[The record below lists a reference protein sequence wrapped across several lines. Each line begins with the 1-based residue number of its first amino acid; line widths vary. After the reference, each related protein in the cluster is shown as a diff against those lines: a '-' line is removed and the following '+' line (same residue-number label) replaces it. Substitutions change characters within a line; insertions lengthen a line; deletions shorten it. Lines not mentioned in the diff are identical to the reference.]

1 MTSAD
6 PPLLDERVALWAARL
21 VAPTRTADRAEV
33 ARLRAAVLADMPA
46 VDAAARA
53 WSQLGRDLPPTRC
66 RVVGRIGWVRAN
78 LEVLDGAFE
87 PLADKLRGNR
97 RVASRVVGA
106 QLGALLGLLSTKVL
120 GQFVLPL
127 AGPGT
132 GQLVVVGPNLLDL
145 ADEHGAL
152 ADDIRRTVLVHEV
165 THRLQF
171 DHTGW
176 LGDHLRG
183 LLREYLAHARL
194 DPGALLEAAGRIP
207 DALAEIRRTGTVQPL
222 IEVVLTP
229 GQVDVVERAQG
240 LMSLLE
246 GHGNAAMFSG
256 AERVVADPEA
266 VREALE
272 KRRGDVTSK
281 LLTAVAGLEMKKRQY
296 REGEV
301 FVLEV
306 VDAIGVPGLNRAFA
320 DPDALPT
327 VDEIR
332 EPGVWLE
339 RVGAA

>member
-1 MTSAD
+1 MTSD
-6 PPLLDERVALWAARL
+6 TPLLDERVALWAARI
-21 VAPTRTADRAEV
+21 VAPTRRTDQAEV

-53 WSQLGRDLPPTRC
+53 WSELGEDLPPTRC

-87 PLADKLRGNR
+87 PLADKVRGDR

-106 QLGALLGLLSTKVL
+106 QLGALLGLLATKVL

-145 ADEHGAL
+145 ADELGPL

-183 LLREYLAHARL
+183 LLREYLSHARL
-194 DPGALLEAAGRIP
+194 DPGALIEAAGRIP

-222 IEVVLTP
+222 LEVVLTP
-229 GQVDVVERAQG
+229 DQVGVVQRAQG

-256 AERVVADPEA
+256 ADRVVSDPDA

-272 KRRGDVTSK
+272 RRRGDVTSK

-296 REGEV
+296 REGEA
-301 FVLEV
+301 FVHQV
-306 VDAIGVPGLNRAFA
+306 VDAVGVTGLNRAFSA
-320 DPDALPT
+320 PEALPT
-327 VDEIR
+327 VEEIR
-332 EPGVWLE
+332 EPTVWLD